1 MIRKERE
8 MPLTLGQKLK
18 QLRTL
23 NNYRAVEVSA
33 KLNVSVVLISRW
45 ENDKTIPST
54 TNIMKLAYLYN
65 VDVQDLTRLIKR
77 R

>member
-1 MIRKERE
+1 
-8 MPLTLGQKLK
+8 MPGITLGQKLK

-23 NNYRAVEVSA
+23 NNYRAIEVSA

-65 VDVQDLTRLIKR
+65 VDIQELTKLIKR

>member
-1 MIRKERE
+1 M
-8 MPLTLGQKLK
+8 TLGTKLK

-23 NNYRAVEVSA
+23 NNYRAIEVSA

-65 VDVQDLTRLIKR
+65 VDIQELTKLIKR